1 MKKIKLLALIGIT
14 LFLTGCNQEIVD
26 LNYSYNKAICN
37 IGGKY
42 QEIEIKSWKDYEGE
56 QIQIKDKKG
65 TTYLVS
71 SINCTL
77 INE

>member
-1 MKKIKLLALIGIT
+1 MSKIKLLTLIGIT

-26 LNYSYNKAICN
+26 LNCSYNKAICN

-42 QEIEIKSWKDYEGE
+42 QEIEVKSWKDYEGE
-56 QIQIKDKKG
+56 RIQIKDKKG
-65 TTYLVS
+65 NTYLVNS
-71 SINCTL
+71 MNCTL